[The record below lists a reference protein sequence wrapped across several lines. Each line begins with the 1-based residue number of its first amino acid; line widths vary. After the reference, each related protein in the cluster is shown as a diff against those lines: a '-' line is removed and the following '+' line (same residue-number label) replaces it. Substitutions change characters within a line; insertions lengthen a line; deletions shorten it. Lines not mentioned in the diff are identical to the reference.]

1 MCSSR
6 TSHYPQEIEGAR
18 VVVHGMNEAELR
30 RNSQATE
37 CHVQDLNKDPML
49 PWAENTFE
57 FVTHVVMHKHT
68 CLSMSVTCQD
78 ACSLLWI

>member
-18 VVVHGMNEAELR
+18 VAVHGMNEAELR

-78 ACSLLWI
+78 ACSSLWM